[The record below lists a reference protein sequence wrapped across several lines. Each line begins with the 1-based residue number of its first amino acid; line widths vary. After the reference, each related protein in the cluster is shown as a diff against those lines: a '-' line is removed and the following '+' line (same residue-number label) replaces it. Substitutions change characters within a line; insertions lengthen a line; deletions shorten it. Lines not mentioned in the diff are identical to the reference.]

1 MWGARLSSRIHAMET
16 GNLMIDAQTAYTRER
31 RKRRRARFA
40 GWVLRRP
47 GAAASLRQL
56 DETMGGAPPAGR
68 RSAGLRTIELDTI
81 VGTAEC
87 AKARAFDSRFR
98 PRATS
103 RRRWEGL
110 WMAERRG
117 TPLPPISVYRV
128 GGCHYVD
135 DGHHRVSVA
144 RALGMASIDAEVT
157 ELTG

>member
-1 MWGARLSSRIHAMET
+1 MDT
-16 GNLMIDAQTAYTRER
+16 GNLMVDAQTAFVRER

-40 GWVLRRP
+40 DRVLRRP
-47 GAAASLRQL
+47 RAAAGLQKL
-56 DETMGGAPPAGR
+56 NDALGGAPPGR
-68 RSAGLRTIELDTI
+68 RRHAVLRPIALESI

-87 AKARAFDSRFR
+87 AKARAFDASFR
-98 PRATS
+98 PAQTN

-128 GGCHYVD
+128 GDSHFVN

-144 RALGMASIDAEVT
+144 RALGMAAIDAEVI
-157 ELTG
+157 ELSG